1 VSDRRQQRNSDDATG
16 DAGSTGLR
24 RRAVLR
30 GAAAIGAGISLT
42 SSVGVEN
49 LFPTGYRDT
58 SITYA
63 LARAGADDSG
73 APAPRTKTV
82 PTLWYRTISVAFD
95 VSRRLHRAV
104 GDVFGSFVRAGGY
117 GEPASVELDVGTERA
132 RDRATDLFADVLREL
147 STTFEDGVDLDLDL
161 DISVIGRQPLEE
173 DTTDEPFRRVERPT
187 DGTVAGGVA
196 CSSDTSVGT
205 LAPAMYDGE
214 ENPFFA
220 TANHV
225 YGAEGVKRDAHRDEP
240 LYLRHEGG
248 KTAIGRVEAGYPETD
263 LVRVRPT
270 EEYEPAARIRA
281 EPPVLITGQFTEIGL
296 ADLQARGEPL
306 EMMGARSGHQVGEID
321 GVNGLTSYYGD
332 VPKDGQ
338 LKWGGRFTMGN
349 GDSGSVNYHPDPERP
364 DEGVLVGG
372 FNDARTWWPGEEY
385 VWGTAAYHLQRR
397 YGYHF

>member
-1 VSDRRQQRNSDDATG
+1 MSDRRDEQHSDDATG
-16 DAGSTGLR
+16 DGASSGLG

-30 GAAAIGAGISLT
+30 SAAAIGAGIGLT
-42 SSVGVEN
+42 SSVGVGN
-49 LFPTGYRDT
+49 LFPAGHRDT

-63 LARAGADDSG
+63 VARAGADDSG
-73 APAPRTKTV
+73 SPAPRTKTV
-82 PTLWYRTISVAFD
+82 PTLWYRTMGVAFD

-104 GDVFGSFVRAGGY
+104 GRVLGSFVRAGGY
-117 GEPASVELDVGTERA
+117 GEPAAVAIDVGTERA
-132 RDRATDLFADVLREL
+132 RERASDLFADVLRKF
-147 STTFEDGVDLDLDL
+147 SATFEDGVDLDLDL

-173 DTTDEPFRRVERPT
+173 DPTDEPYRRVERPT

-196 CSSDTSVGT
+196 CSNDTAVGT

-225 YGAEGVKRDAHRDEP
+225 YGAEGMKRDAHRGES
-240 LYLRHEGG
+240 LYLRHKSG
-248 KTAIGRVEAGYPETD
+248 KTVIGSVEAGYPDED
-263 LVRVRPT
+263 LLRARPV
-270 EEYEPAARIRA
+270 EEYEPAARIRVD
-281 EPPVLITGQFTEIGL
+281 PPVPVTGQFTEIGL

-338 LKWGGRFTMGN
+338 LKWGGRFTIGD
-349 GDSGSVNYHPDPERP
+349 GDSGSVNYHTDPENP
-364 DEGVLVGG
+364 NEGVLVGG

-385 VWGTAAYHLQRR
+385 VWGTAAYHLRRR